1 MLRSLR
7 GMAKAEERAELVPRW
22 VALLLTA
29 IVAGLVVWTLYL
41 TYALPA
47 RHVTDHWRIA
57 WAGFDI
63 SLAVAL
69 GATALG
75 VLREAQWVDA
85 TAAATATLLLTD
97 AWFDIVLAGAGGERM
112 EAIVLAIIGE
122 VPLALFCIWIVMNA
136 ERAIGSLKDPQR
148 RRVP

>member
-1 MLRSLR
+1 MRSLR
-7 GMAKAEERAELVPRW
+7 VMARAEQTTVIPRW

-29 IVAGLVVWTLYL
+29 VAAGLVVWTLYL

-63 SLAVAL
+63 GLALAL
-69 GATALG
+69 TGTAVG

-85 TAAATATLLLTD
+85 TAAVAATLLITD
-97 AWFDIVLAGAGGERM
+97 AWFDTVLADAGHELA
-112 EAIVLAIIGE
+112 EAIVLAVLAEI
-122 VPLALFCIWIVMNA
+122 PLALICFWIVLNA
-136 ERAIGSLKDPQR
+136 ERAIGSLKESQR
-148 RRVP
+148 RRP

>member
-1 MLRSLR
+1 
-7 GMAKAEERAELVPRW
+7 MAKVEERPELVPRW
-22 VALLLTA
+22 VALLLAA

-41 TYALPA
+41 SYALPA
-47 RHVTDHWRIA
+47 RHVTEHWRIA

-63 SLAVAL
+63 GLALAL

-97 AWFDIVLAGAGGERM
+97 AWFDITLASGGMEQA

-122 VPLALFCIWIVMNA
+122 IPLALFCIWIVMNA
-136 ERAIGSLKDPQR
+136 ERAIASLKDRQR
-148 RRVP
+148 RAT

>member
-1 MLRSLR
+1 
-7 GMAKAEERAELVPRW
+7 MAKAEETPELVPRW

-29 IVAGLVVWTLYL
+29 IVVGLVIWTLYL

-63 SLAVAL
+63 GLAVAI

-85 TAAATATLLLTD
+85 TAAATATLLVTD
-97 AWFDIVLAGAGGERM
+97 AWFDIALADGGGERL
-112 EAIVLAIIGE
+112 EAIVLAVIGE
-122 VPLALFCIWIVMNA
+122 IPLALFCVWIVMNA
-136 ERAIGSLKDPQR
+136 ERAIGSLKDPQGR
-148 RRVP
+148 RLS

>member
-1 MLRSLR
+1 
-7 GMAKAEERAELVPRW
+7 MANLEETPELVPRW

-63 SLAVAL
+63 GLALAL
-69 GATALG
+69 AATALG
-75 VLREAQWVDA
+75 VFREAQWVDA
-85 TAAATATLLLTD
+85 TAAVTATLLITD
-97 AWFDIVLAGAGGERM
+97 AWFDIVLADGGMEQA
-112 EAIVLAIIGE
+112 EAIVLAVIGE
-122 VPLALFCIWIVMNA
+122 IPLALFCVWIVMNA
-136 ERAIGSLKDPQR
+136 ERAIAALKDTQR
-148 RRVP
+148 RATA

>member
-1 MLRSLR
+1 
-7 GMAKAEERAELVPRW
+7 MANVEETPELVQRW

-29 IVAGLVVWTLYL
+29 IVVGLVIWTLYL

-63 SLAVAL
+63 GLALAI

-85 TAAATATLLLTD
+85 TAAATATLLVTD
-97 AWFDIVLAGAGGERM
+97 AWFDIVLADGGGERM
-112 EAIVLAIIGE
+112 EAIGLAVIGE
-122 VPLALFCIWIVMNA
+122 IPLALFCVWIVMNA
-136 ERAIGSLKDPQR
+136 ERAIGSLKDSQR
-148 RRVP
+148 RHLS

>member
-1 MLRSLR
+1 MSR
-7 GMAKAEERAELVPRW
+7 AEERPELVPRW

-47 RHVTDHWRIA
+47 RHVTDHWRVA

-63 SLAVAL
+63 GLALTLAF
-69 GATALG
+69 TAVG

-85 TAAATATLLLTD
+85 AAAVSATLLVTD
-97 AWFDIVLAGAGGERM
+97 AWFDIVLADGGGERM
-112 EAIVLAIIGE
+112 ESIVLAVIGE
-122 VPLALFCIWIVMNA
+122 IPLALFCVWIVMNA
-136 ERAIGSLKDPQR
+136 ERAIASVKDPQR
-148 RRVP
+148 RRSG